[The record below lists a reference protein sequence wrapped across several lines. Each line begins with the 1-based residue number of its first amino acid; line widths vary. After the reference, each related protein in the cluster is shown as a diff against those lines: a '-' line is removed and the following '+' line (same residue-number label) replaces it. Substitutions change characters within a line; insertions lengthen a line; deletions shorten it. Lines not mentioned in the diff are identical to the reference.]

1 VCRVPSAEPCPSALR
16 PHEKTPQDAL
26 SADARERYRL
36 LWLNSIEVLSKALMI
51 GISINGASNGLLN
64 HDQERLNLSP
74 VRPLHSMAQA
84 GPSIDP
90 GMRHR

>member
-1 VCRVPSAEPCPSALR
+1 
-16 PHEKTPQDAL
+16 
-26 SADARERYRL
+26 
-36 LWLNSIEVLSKALMI
+36 VLSKALLI
-51 GISINGASNGLLN
+51 GVSINGASNGLLN